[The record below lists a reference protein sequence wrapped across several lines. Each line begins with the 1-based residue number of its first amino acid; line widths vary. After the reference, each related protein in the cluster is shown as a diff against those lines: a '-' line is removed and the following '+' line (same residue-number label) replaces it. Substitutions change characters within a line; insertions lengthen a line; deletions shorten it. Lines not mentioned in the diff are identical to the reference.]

1 MWLRLMLALAILW
14 IPADVLDIFAIG
26 DALNSDGTSSL
37 LDLSDLVA
45 GILAMAQLIFL
56 LGTGITFI
64 RWISLAVRVVQL
76 TGGTVRH
83 PGWVVWGWIVPIMS
97 LFRPKQIVN
106 DVHAATEF
114 PGHPV
119 TPSREV
125 VNWWW
130 GTWIASF
137 IAAGGARPFGTNTL
151 REYRT
156 ADYIDIVGQSA
167 TIAAALLA
175 IRVVRGIDEGLTAR
189 LSSAVDAQPE
199 MPPPPADAVQFPP
212 PPPPAAPPLP
222 DGWAPPVAPPPV
234 SPPPPVPPQPDPPS

>member
-64 RWISLAVRVVQL
+64 RWISLAVRVVRL

-106 DVHAATEF
+106 DLHAATEY
-114 PGHPV
+114 PAHPAS
-119 TPSREV
+119 PARAV

-130 GTWIASF
+130 GDVDRQLHRGGRRAPVRDAHAPPVPHRRLHRHRRPERHDRSR
-137 IAAGGARPFGTNTL
+137 AAGDPGRARNRRGAHG
-151 REYRT
+151 E
-156 ADYIDIVGQSA
+156 AVG
-167 TIAAALLA
+167 
-175 IRVVRGIDEGLTAR
+175 GGH
-189 LSSAVDAQPE
+189 AQRQ
-199 MPPPPADAVQFPP
+199 MPPPPADAVPGAPP
-212 PPPPAAPPLP
+212 PGAPPLP
-222 DGWAPPVAPPPV
+222 DGWAPPVAPAPV
-234 SPPPPVPPQPDPPS
+234 SPPPPGPPVPPDASR